1 MSLVFCVSQTKSV
14 FQNVMTLYM
23 GKKTQRTK
31 KEKDINFE
39 VIVFAFSVAALK
51 IETAVQVS
59 TNTKAP
65 LTETG
70 FEFFF
75 YMGQC
80 TISTPTL
87 HNAVKKKKKGLWQTF
102 FSRDFF
108 FSRSQKARML
118 VKIYVSQEESEEYIL
133 MLQVTCHLTNKR

>member
-1 MSLVFCVSQTKSV
+1 MPPVSCVSQTKSV
-14 FQNVMTLYM
+14 FQNVIALYM

-31 KEKDINFE
+31 KEDINFE
-39 VIVFAFSVAALK
+39 ESFLLSTVVALK

-80 TISTPTL
+80 TISVYTHIT
-87 HNAVKKKKKGLWQTF
+87 
-102 FSRDFF
+102 
-108 FSRSQKARML
+108 
-118 VKIYVSQEESEEYIL
+118 
-133 MLQVTCHLTNKR
+133 

>member
-1 MSLVFCVSQTKSV
+1 
-14 FQNVMTLYM
+14 M

-39 VIVFAFSVAALK
+39 ESFLLSTVAALK

-59 TNTKAP
+59 TNTKMP

-75 YMGQC
+75 YMG
-80 TISTPTL
+80 
-87 HNAVKKKKKGLWQTF
+87 
-102 FSRDFF
+102 
-108 FSRSQKARML
+108 
-118 VKIYVSQEESEEYIL
+118 
-133 MLQVTCHLTNKR
+133 